1 MPVGIQVVGPIG
13 ADVRTMSAAK
23 AIFDALK

>member
-13 ADVRTMSAAK
+13 GDVRTMSVAM
-23 AIFDALK
+23 AIFDALM